1 MKLSLRVNG
10 KEQTAEAD
18 PLLPLARVLREQLEL
33 RGTKIGC
40 GNGECG
46 ACTVWVDGEAVCSCL
61 YPAFRAEG
69 CEITTIEGL
78 ATIEGPATIE
88 GLATAERLSVLQQA
102 FIDHGATQ
110 CGFCTSG
117 MLMAAS
123 ALLARNPRPSEAD
136 VVHGLTGNI
145 CRCTGYRQ
153 IIDAVLSVGQK
164 Q

>member
-78 ATIEGPATIE
+78 AT
-88 GLATAERLSVLQQA
+88 AERLSALQQA